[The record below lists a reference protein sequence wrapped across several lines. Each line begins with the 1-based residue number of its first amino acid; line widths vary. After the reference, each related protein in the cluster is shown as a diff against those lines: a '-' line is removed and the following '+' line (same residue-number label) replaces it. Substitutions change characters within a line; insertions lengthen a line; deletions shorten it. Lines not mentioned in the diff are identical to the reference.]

1 MKIGIIGAGAAGLMT
16 AATIKEL
23 NSETEVLLFERNSR
37 IGRKIAISGGGR
49 CNVTT
54 GITDK
59 KILLTKYPRGAEFL
73 KKAAFKLFPPQKVID
88 WFESHGLKLKCEA
101 DQRVFPAN
109 DNAEA
114 VNELFEKLIPETF
127 KLSEAVLEITKS
139 KQDKFEIKTNKNS
152 YIVDKLV
159 LTTGGNAYSQT
170 GSKGDG
176 YHFAKSLGHT
186 ITELGPSLNSFLVH
200 EDWVK
205 ELSGLSLDKA
215 YLSYKEIQIEGPFL
229 FTHFGISGPAAF
241 AFASQIPFQKVDKE
255 NPLVIN
261 LSFGLQKSELDKS
274 IVKNGKKTILN
285 ILKLHLP
292 ERLSRTILRQLN
304 INPDQKS
311 SEISS
316 QLRKKITQGL
326 PISLIARKP
335 GDEFVTA
342 GGISLE
348 EVNQKTMESKI
359 IPNLYFAGEILNVD
373 GYTGGFNLQAS
384 WATGRLAGDKIIK

>member
-23 NSETEVLLFERNSR
+23 NPKVEVLLFERNSR

-59 KILLTKYPRGAEFL
+59 KLLLTKYPRGSEFL
-73 KKAAFKLFPPQKVID
+73 KKSAFKLFPPKKVVA
-88 WFESHGLKLKCEA
+88 WFESHGLKLKCE
-101 DQRVFPAN
+101 DDMRIFPLN

-127 KLSEAVLEITKS
+127 KLSETVLEIT
-139 KQDKFEIKTNKNS
+139 QTDDQKFQIQTSKNS

-159 LTTGGNAYSQT
+159 LTTGGNAYAHT

-176 YHFAKSLGHT
+176 YNFAASLGHS
-186 ITELGPSLNSFLVH
+186 ISELGPSLNSFLVS
-200 EDWVK
+200 DTWVK
-205 ELSGLSLDKA
+205 ELSGLSLEKA
-215 YLSYKEIQIEGPFL
+215 TLSYQKEYAEGPIL
-229 FTHFGISGPAAF
+229 FTHFGLSGPVVF
-241 AFASQIPFQKVDKE
+241 AFASHIPFVKIDKD
-255 NPLVIN
+255 NPVKIN
-261 LSFGLQKSELDKS
+261 LSFGITKQDMDSLINQ
-274 IVKNGKKTILN
+274 NGKKSILN
-285 ILKLHLP
+285 ILKQILP
-292 ERLSRTILRQLN
+292 ERLSRTILSKLK
-304 INPDQKS
+304 INPDKKCSETS
-311 SEISS
+311 STD
-316 QLRKKITQGL
+316 RKKIADGL
-326 PISLIARKP
+326 PITLIARRP

-348 EVNQKTMESKI
+348 EVNPKTMESKI
-359 IPNLYFAGEILNVD
+359 VPNLYFAGEILNLD

-384 WATGRLAGDKIIK
+384 WATGRLAGNQMLK

>member
-205 ELSGLSLDKA
+205 
-215 YLSYKEIQIEGPFL
+215 
-229 FTHFGISGPAAF
+229 
-241 AFASQIPFQKVDKE
+241 
-255 NPLVIN
+255 
-261 LSFGLQKSELDKS
+261 
-274 IVKNGKKTILN
+274 
-285 ILKLHLP
+285 
-292 ERLSRTILRQLN
+292 
-304 INPDQKS
+304 
-311 SEISS
+311 
-316 QLRKKITQGL
+316 
-326 PISLIARKP
+326 
-335 GDEFVTA
+335 
-342 GGISLE
+342 
-348 EVNQKTMESKI
+348 
-359 IPNLYFAGEILNVD
+359 
-373 GYTGGFNLQAS
+373 
-384 WATGRLAGDKIIK
+384 

>member
-1 MKIGIIGAGAAGLMT
+1 
-16 AATIKEL
+16 
-23 NSETEVLLFERNSR
+23 
-37 IGRKIAISGGGR
+37 
-49 CNVTT
+49 
-54 GITDK
+54 
-59 KILLTKYPRGAEFL
+59 
-73 KKAAFKLFPPQKVID
+73 
-88 WFESHGLKLKCEA
+88 
-101 DQRVFPAN
+101 
-109 DNAEA
+109 
-114 VNELFEKLIPETF
+114 
-127 KLSEAVLEITKS
+127 
-139 KQDKFEIKTNKNS
+139 
-152 YIVDKLV
+152 
-159 LTTGGNAYSQT
+159 
-170 GSKGDG
+170 
-176 YHFAKSLGHT
+176 
-186 ITELGPSLNSFLVH
+186 
-200 EDWVK
+200 
-205 ELSGLSLDKA
+205 
-215 YLSYKEIQIEGPFL
+215 
-229 FTHFGISGPAAF
+229 
-241 AFASQIPFQKVDKE
+241 
-255 NPLVIN
+255 

>member
-1 MKIGIIGAGAAGLMT
+1 M
-16 AATIKEL
+16 
-23 NSETEVLLFERNSR
+23 
-37 IGRKIAISGGGR
+37 
-49 CNVTT
+49 
-54 GITDK
+54 
-59 KILLTKYPRGAEFL
+59 
-73 KKAAFKLFPPQKVID
+73 
-88 WFESHGLKLKCEA
+88 
-101 DQRVFPAN
+101 
-109 DNAEA
+109 
-114 VNELFEKLIPETF
+114 
-127 KLSEAVLEITKS
+127 
-139 KQDKFEIKTNKNS
+139 
-152 YIVDKLV
+152 
-159 LTTGGNAYSQT
+159 
-170 GSKGDG
+170 
-176 YHFAKSLGHT
+176 
-186 ITELGPSLNSFLVH
+186 
-200 EDWVK
+200 
-205 ELSGLSLDKA
+205 
-215 YLSYKEIQIEGPFL
+215 
-229 FTHFGISGPAAF
+229 
-241 AFASQIPFQKVDKE
+241 
-255 NPLVIN
+255 
-261 LSFGLQKSELDKS
+261 SFGLQKSELDKS